1 MTITSMARFPWPPLL
16 AAAALAL
23 SGPVRT
29 GAAEEPLFV
38 AKPLTQPGEFT
49 EGIEGP
55 ACDREGNIYA
65 VNFAKQQT
73 IGKTTPEGR
82 SEIFVTLPNKST
94 GNGIVFDR
102 AGRMYV
108 ADYVEHNVLR
118 IDVALRRIEVFAH
131 NDQMNQ
137 PNDLAIAPDGTL
149 YASDPNWKDGTGQLW
164 RIDRDGKTTL
174 LARDLGTTNGIE
186 VSPDGQTLYVNESVQ
201 RNVWAWTLA
210 PDRTLKDQRLV
221 KKFDDFGFDGMRAD
235 VDGNLYITR
244 HGKGTVVKLS
254 PKGEVLREIDVLG
267 SKPSNL
273 CFGGRDG
280 RTVYVTEVEHRRLVQ
295 FRVDRLGLAWQRWRE
310 KAR

>member
-1 MTITSMARFPWPPLL
+1 
-16 AAAALAL
+16 
-23 SGPVRT
+23 
-29 GAAEEPLFV
+29 
-38 AKPLTQPGEFT
+38 
-49 EGIEGP
+49 
-55 ACDREGNIYA
+55 
-65 VNFAKQQT
+65 
-73 IGKTTPEGR
+73 
-82 SEIFVTLPNKST
+82 
-94 GNGIVFDR
+94 
-102 AGRMYV
+102 
-108 ADYVEHNVLR
+108 
-118 IDVALRRIEVFAH
+118 
-131 NDQMNQ
+131 MNQ